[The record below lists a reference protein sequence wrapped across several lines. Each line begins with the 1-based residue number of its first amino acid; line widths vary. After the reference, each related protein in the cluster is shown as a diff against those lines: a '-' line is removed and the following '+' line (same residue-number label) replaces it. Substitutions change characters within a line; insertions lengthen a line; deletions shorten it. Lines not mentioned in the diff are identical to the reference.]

1 MNKDWGLEQCL
12 RRCGAGCCTCTPPQ
26 SRRTQGWRPRAGAAG
41 ALGRQARSTEP
52 WGTRGKACRA
62 LATLILTARPR
73 HSHPAGPAA
82 DSPGQRAGGTC
93 GTPSLIPRLLCCDT
107 TGSPEGRGADGIR
120 LARVRHRHPPEPASE
135 ACHSLPLLQ
144 TARSLAPACRS
155 EEKAALLGLRGGARK
170 DNAGAPPDGTLLSK
184 GSEGEGG
191 RRTGSSGLGQRPRSI
206 KREAPGQTLNGPSA
220 TTRDESQVLRAQL
233 SDAARGRF
241 QSRCPSQASG
251 QSLVPSALTQV
262 SGPCQGYSAGA
273 AGPCPQPS

>member
-93 GTPSLIPRLLCCDT
+93 GTPSLIPHLLCCDT

-135 ACHSLPLLQ
+135 ACHSLPVLQ

-170 DNAGAPPDGTLLSK
+170 DNAGAPS
-184 GSEGEGG
+184 
-191 RRTGSSGLGQRPRSI
+191 RR
-206 KREAPGQTLNGPSA
+206 
-220 TTRDESQVLRAQL
+220 
-233 SDAARGRF
+233 DAAF
-241 QSRCPSQASG
+241 QR
-251 QSLVPSALTQV
+251 L
-262 SGPCQGYSAGA
+262 
-273 AGPCPQPS
+273 